1 MTGLVDPHGRRINYV
16 RLSLTDRCNLR
27 CRYCLPDG
35 DYARS
40 DRRELLTFTEI
51 ERLAGIL
58 ARLGVE
64 RLRLTGG
71 EPTARRGV
79 PQIVEGIAR
88 ARRFGL
94 RDLSIT
100 TNGLTLARL
109 APELSAAGLDRVN
122 VSLDTLD
129 REKYA
134 WLTGVDALERVL
146 AGIDRALECGLAP
159 LKINM
164 VVGRDLNEDEVVG
177 MAERFLDRP
186 IHLRFIEYMPFG
198 ESRFGLVPWAETRR
212 RLETRFRLIPSE
224 EQHGGGPSRGWQ
236 VEGAPLR
243 IGAIGAMTRRP
254 CSGCNRI
261 RIGSDG
267 RIRACLAEQGDG
279 WDLRTPLR
287 SGAGDAAVASVV
299 RAAVAAKPLEHG
311 RHSGAASLAF
321 DGVMTRVGG

>member
-1 MTGLVDPHGRRINYV
+1 V
-16 RLSLTDRCNLR
+16 TDRCNLR

-40 DRRELLTFTEI
+40 DRAELLTFAEI

-71 EPTARRGV
+71 EPTTRKGV
-79 PQIVEGIAR
+79 AEIVAGIDR

-100 TNGLTLARL
+100 TNGVTLARL
-109 APELSAAGLDRVN
+109 APRLSAAGLDRVN

-129 REKYA
+129 RDKYA
-134 WLTGVDALERVL
+134 WLTGVDALDRVL
-146 AGIDRALECGLAP
+146 AGIDRAIECGLTP

-164 VVGRDLNEDEVVG
+164 VVGRNLNEHEVVS
-177 MAERFLDRP
+177 MAEHFAHRP

-198 ESRFGLVPWAETRR
+198 SSRFGLVPWAETFA
-212 RLETRFRLIPSE
+212 RLEDRFGLTPSD
-224 EQHGGGPSRGWQ
+224 EQHGGGPSRSWQ

-254 CSGCNRI
+254 CSSCNRI

-267 RIRACLAEQGDG
+267 RIRACLAEHGAG
-279 WDLRTPLR
+279 WDLRQPLR
-287 SGAGDAAVASVV
+287 SGASDDAVASVV
-299 RAAVAAKPLEHG
+299 RAAVGAKPLEHG